1 LREALGTIVATY
13 TYFFDPFS
21 DIKETNIMIRYE
33 AAMLDAMGKFDT
45 IVDPGSNKTYR
56 KLFEDFRTKWSMAVS
71 KYNSVTG
78 DWKDSMIDC
87 SKLLDHLMRIAIKE
101 NLMSVS
107 KEMYNFSAAGV
118 GAGFDMG
125 EGDGEQ
131 APPGGMATPPT
142 MPTGPRR
149 PRR

>member
-1 LREALGTIVATY
+1 MGTIVATY
-13 TYFFDPFS
+13 TYFFDPFAV
-21 DIKETNIMIRYE
+21 IKETDIMIRYE
-33 AAMLDAMGKFDT
+33 AAMLDALGKFDT
-45 IVDPGSNKTYR
+45 IADPVSNKTYR
-56 KLFEDFRTKWSMAVS
+56 KLFEDFREKWAKSVN

-87 SKLLDHLMRIAIKE
+87 GRLLDHLMRIAVKE
-101 NLMSVS
+101 SLMSVS

-118 GAGFDMG
+118 GGAGFDMG
-125 EGDGEQ
+125 IGDGEQ
-131 APPGGMATPPT
+131 APPGGMATPPP